1 MRKATQVLIIAGI
14 ALFLPTS
21 TPAQGQS
28 HSASQ
33 AKPKPETQSLAEA
46 ARKARQKKQ
55 QAQDK
60 PKVYTNDNLPTSGGG
75 VSVLGSTPP
84 RGDEETQASQQ
95 AQTGATPPGEQPAE
109 ERGEAYW
116 RERFAAARKQLAD
129 AEKELDI
136 LQRELNLKRMQFYND
151 PQKTLEEELKRTEI
165 NEHTKKIEEK
175 QAEVAALKQAFANL
189 EDELR
194 QAGGN
199 PGWARP

>member
-1 MRKATQVLIIAGI
+1 MRKATQVLMIAGI

-28 HSASQ
+28 QSASQ
-33 AKPKPETQSLAEA
+33 AKPKPQTQSLAEA

-55 QAQDK
+55 AQEK

-75 VSVLGSTPP
+75 VSVVGST
-84 RGDEETQASQQ
+84 QARDAEAQEGQQ

-165 NEHTKKIEEK
+165 NQHTKKIEEK
-175 QAEVAALKQAFANL
+175 QAEVTALKQAFANL